1 MGKQTFYRTKKI
13 LAISILVLLVMTS
26 MVAVISAQGEDEAA
40 ESENGDNGDNGDS
53 GDTARLV
60 ATTGGF
66 AKTGGFTR
74 ALTCNFIPRPQR
86 HFENCVQKR
95 FCDGRMIPCRTPSG
109 QQYFKC
115 SGRVHTGWVCTTL
128 NTGRACNWMLRN
140 CR

>member
-1 MGKQTFYRTKKI
+1 MGKQTFDRTKKI

-26 MVAVISAQGEDEAA
+26 MVAVVIAQAEDDEAA
-40 ESENGDNGDNGDS
+40 ESDNGDNGGNGDS
-53 GDTARLV
+53 RDSVDTARSV
-60 ATTGGF
+60 AT
-66 AKTGGFTR
+66 TGGFTR

-86 HFENCVQKR
+86 HFENCVQRR

-109 QQYFKC
+109 QQYRC
-115 SGRVHTGWVCTTL
+115 SGRVHTGWVCTTQ